1 MAGPNI
7 SFRRGQRQWKQLP
20 AGNIA
25 VPAYPNEPS
34 RPGALSWWLTL
45 APVLGIVVM
54 SFGFGFLYGNF
65 TYSFLISGAS
75 MVYPAVM
82 LLRQREQLRRW
93 REDKERIEQAYAR
106 RIEEVQLEL
115 SARRQGQSDY
125 LNWTY
130 PSPAELGTWAAD
142 RAERLWERR
151 VGDPDFLDLRLGI
164 GNVPA
169 SFSVGTPQIDIP
181 ELASPNLLKARDTA
195 ASFMTTPN
203 VPVAA
208 RLAASTSLAL
218 CGPQQLRE
226 AATRAVLVHLAA
238 LHAPSEVELLAVLPA
253 RNISEWG
260 WLKWLPH
267 CRALQVETNS
277 VNLASEPGQVRE
289 LLSGLMDRL
298 QIRAQRPSG
307 TDSGSPLLGPHLVL
321 VVVDHEAVQGEAGIR
336 RILEDGQRL
345 GASLLLA
352 LPGTREVPEGCE
364 AWADLESEK
373 RGVLYRKNVAHTLSF
388 VPDQLTP
395 KTADRIAR
403 GLAPLEPVES
413 GGASDLPTQIRLLD
427 LIGRPDLDA
436 LDIESRWLAAL
447 SRPPALQV
455 SVGAKAGRRS
465 LVVDLKQSG
474 HGPHGL
480 IAGTTG
486 SGKSELLLTLLTA
499 LALDHHPHQVNFV
512 LVDYKGG
519 TAMSVLADLPHTVG
533 VVTDL
538 DGRQTR
544 RALMALRSEMT
555 RREEILARHQVADI
569 EKYHELGIAEP
580 FPYLFIVID
589 EFAELRDRFKNDLG
603 EVLSEF
609 VSVAQKGRALGVHL
623 ILAMQKPE
631 GVVNDSIRANMRF
644 RICLRVER
652 AEDSRNVL
660 NRPDAYLLPNRPAG
674 RAYFQ
679 VGNNE
684 IFDMFQVARI
694 AGFHRQDGR
703 DTPANGDL
711 KISEVAADGR
721 RIPLVEIAFART
733 QAILSDSEARTEAQ
747 VIVEKAARAAERLQI
762 QRLPSPWPPPL
773 PAQVPVTQLIEKLG
787 VEAWDGAGWSKRGSP
802 RARLEPTPLALGDDP
817 QHQLQEPLSVDLAR
831 DGNLLIV
838 GAPGSGRTT
847 ALLTLVS
854 SYVRTHS
861 PAEINFHLIDY
872 SGHLLQAGLA
882 ELPHVGGVYGPTEPE
897 RIRRLQSTLE
907 AELDRRRARF
917 ADLGVANLEG
927 YRKVIGAED
936 GMPALAVVINNFSGF
951 REAFVDEVVDW
962 TRLIR
967 EGGPYGLHF
976 ALASDRIPP
985 TNVADLIAS
994 RIALRMA
1001 DRTMY
1006 SLILGGRTDLTL
1018 YDPIP
1023 GRGFFSSKPPLEIQ
1037 IALPTDSA
1045 AEDQIPAL
1053 QSLAKSMRAAWSG
1066 PRPVEV
1072 RLLEE
1077 EVSLAA
1083 VLAQSGGLPAPAGAG
1098 RLTTWI
1104 GLDDEQLL
1112 PVELD
1117 LTKAGSY
1124 FLVSGP
1130 PESGRTTALAT
1141 LVAAFGWQVPP
1152 TQLHVALVTPNRAE
1166 RYPLDPLRD
1175 IPHVL
1180 GHAKS
1185 AKTLERLLERLEAEV
1200 QARSAGEGTGALAAR
1215 ILVLIDDYH
1224 LLGGRVE
1231 PDLMTRLEGLARRG
1245 ADSGVTTAITIPS
1258 TVLTSLADPLVRQA
1272 KAWRSG
1278 IWLRSTDLT
1287 ETSSLGLRLP
1297 TGMRGKA
1304 LPPGRGFLYDPA
1316 AQTLLQVAS
1325 PEFSAAGETDGAHPI
1340 GLAAWAAA
1348 IRKRWESHEA

>member
-1 MAGPNI
+1 MVGPNI

-20 AGNIA
+20 TDEIA
-25 VPAYPNEPS
+25 IPNYPSEPS

-45 APVLGIVVM
+45 APMLGIVVM

-93 REDKERIEQAYAR
+93 REEKERIRQAYAR
-106 RIEEVQLEL
+106 RIEEVQREL
-115 SARRQGQSDY
+115 SVRRQRQADY
-125 LNWTY
+125 LDFTY
-130 PSPAELGTWAAD
+130 PSPSELAAWAAE
-142 RAERLWERR
+142 RSERLWERR
-151 VGDPDFLDLRLGI
+151 ASDSDFLDLRLGI
-164 GNVPA
+164 GDVTA
-169 SFSVGTPQIDIP
+169 SFGVRTPQVDIP
-181 ELASPNLLKARDTA
+181 ELASPNLLEAREKAA
-195 ASFMTTPN
+195 AFKITPR
-203 VPVAA
+203 VPVAVGMA
-208 RLAASTSLAL
+208 KAGSLAI

-226 AATRAVLVHLAA
+226 AALRAVLVHLAGM
-238 LHAPSEVELLAVLPA
+238 HAPGEVEILAVLPS
-253 RNISEWG
+253 RNVAEWG

-267 CRALQVETNS
+267 CRTLQVDPNA
-277 VNLASEPGQVRE
+277 VNLASEPDFVRQ
-289 LLSGLMDRL
+289 LLSKFMDRL
-298 QIRAQRPSG
+298 QSRAHRPAGATAGISHLI
-307 TDSGSPLLGPHLVL
+307 PQLVL
-321 VVVDHEAVQGEAGIR
+321 VVVDHEAVLGEAAIQR
-336 RILEDGQRL
+336 VLDDGRSL

-352 LPGTREVPEGCE
+352 LPSVRDVPEGCE
-364 AWADLESEK
+364 AWVDLEGEK
-373 RGVLYRKNVAHTLSF
+373 RGLLCRKNEARTLAF
-388 VPDQLTP
+388 EPDQISG
-395 KTADRIAR
+395 KQANQIAR
-403 GLAPLEPVES
+403 GLAPIEVEEA
-413 GGASDLPTQIRLLD
+413 GAASDLPGQVRLLD
-427 LIGRPDLDA
+427 LIGRPDLEA
-436 LDIESRWLAAL
+436 LDIESRWLSAL
-447 SRPPALQV
+447 TRPPSLQV
-455 SVGAKAGRRS
+455 VVGAKAGRRS

-486 SGKSELLLTLLTA
+486 SGKSELLLTLLTG

-544 RALMALRSEMT
+544 RALMALRSEMA
-555 RREEILARHQVADI
+555 RREEVLARHQVADI
-569 EKYHELGIAEP
+569 EKFHELGIAEP

-589 EFAELRDRFKNDLG
+589 EFAELKDRFKNDLG
-603 EVLSEF
+603 EILSEF

-684 IFDMFQVARI
+684 IFDLFQVARI
-694 AGFHRQDGR
+694 AGFHRQNGHAAAVDGDWR
-703 DTPANGDL
+703 ID
-711 KISEVAADGR
+711 EVAADGR
-721 RIPLVEIAFART
+721 RIPLLEIGVPRP
-733 QAILSDSEARTEAQ
+733 QPDSLSGETRTEAQ
-747 VIVEKAARAAERLQI
+747 IIVEKAAKAAARLQI
-762 QRLPSPWPPPL
+762 QRLPSPWPAPL
-773 PAQVPVTQLIEKLG
+773 PTGLQLPQLIERLG
-787 VEAWDGAGWSKRGSP
+787 VDAWDGVEWPNGGRP
-802 RARLEPTPLALGDDP
+802 RPRLEPTPLALQDDP
-817 QHQLQEPLSVDLAR
+817 QHQRQEPLSVDLAR
-831 DGNLLIV
+831 DGNLMIV
-838 GAPGSGRTT
+838 GAPSSGRTI

-854 SYVRTHS
+854 SYARTHS

-872 SGHLLQAGLA
+872 SGHLMQAGLA
-882 ELPHVGGVYGPTEPE
+882 GLPHVAGVYGPTQPE

-917 ADLGVANLEG
+917 AELGVANLEG
-927 YRKVIGAED
+927 YRKATVAAD
-936 GMPALAVVINNFSGF
+936 GMPALAVVFNNFSGF
-951 REAFVDEVVDW
+951 REAFVDDISNW

-1006 SLILGGRTDLTL
+1006 SLILGGRVDLTL

-1023 GRGFFSSKPPLEIQ
+1023 GRGLYSSKPPLEIQ
-1037 IALPTDSA
+1037 IALPTDLAGEEQIAGLQTLANAMSA
-1045 AEDQIPAL
+1045 A
-1053 QSLAKSMRAAWSG
+1053 WTG
-1066 PRPVEV
+1066 PRPTQI
-1072 RLLEE
+1072 RLLSE
-1077 EVSLAA
+1077 EVSLAS
-1083 VLAQSGGLPAPAGAG
+1083 VLPPSEGQPALGASGKVS
-1098 RLTTWI
+1098 TWI

-1112 PVELD
+1112 PVHLD
-1117 LTKAGSY
+1117 LSKIGSY

-1141 LVAAFGWQVPP
+1141 LTTAFAWQVPP
-1152 TQLHVALVTPNRAE
+1152 AHLRIALVTPNRAE
-1166 RYPLDPLRD
+1166 RYSLDPLRE

-1180 GHAKS
+1180 GQAKS
-1185 AKTLERLLERLEAEV
+1185 GKPLERLLERLEAEV
-1200 QARSAGEGTGALAAR
+1200 EPRSSGESPGVSAAR
-1215 ILVLIDDYH
+1215 LLILVDDYH

-1231 PDLMTRLEGLARRG
+1231 PELMKRLENLARRG
-1245 ADSGVTTAITIPS
+1245 ADAGVTTAISIPS
-1258 TVLTSLADPLVRQA
+1258 TVLSTLADPLVRQA
-1272 KAWRSG
+1272 KTWRSG
-1278 IWLRSTDLT
+1278 LWLRSTDIA
-1287 ETSSLGLRLP
+1287 ETGSLGLRLP
-1297 TGMRGKA
+1297 MEMRGKA
-1304 LPPGRGFLYDPA
+1304 LPAGRGFLYDPVG
-1316 AQTLLQVAS
+1316 QTLIQVAS
-1325 PEFSAAGETDGAHPI
+1325 PEFPPAGETKAGHPN
-1340 GLAAWAAA
+1340 GLAEWVVA
-1348 IRKRWESHEA
+1348 IRTKWKSQ

>member
-20 AGNIA
+20 SDMVAIPG
-25 VPAYPNEPS
+25 YPNEPS
-34 RPGALSWWLTL
+34 RPVGLSWWLTV

-93 REDKERIEQAYAR
+93 REDKAKIEQAYAR
-106 RIEEVQLEL
+106 RIEEVQREL
-115 SARRQGQSDY
+115 STRRQHQTDY

-130 PSPAELGTWAAD
+130 PSPGELDTWAAE
-142 RAERLWERR
+142 RSERLWERR
-151 VGDPDFLDLRLGI
+151 AGDPDFLDLRLGV
-164 GNVPA
+164 GAVPS
-169 SFSVGTPQIDIP
+169 SFGVGTPHIDIP
-181 ELASPNLLKARDTA
+181 ELASPNLLKARETA
-195 ASFMTTPN
+195 VTFMTTPG

-208 RLAASTSLAL
+208 RLAASNSLAL

-226 AATRAVLVHLAA
+226 AAMRAILVHLAA
-238 LHAPSEVELLAVLPA
+238 LHAPSEVEILAVLPA
-253 RNISEWG
+253 RNISDWS

-267 CRALQVETNS
+267 CRALHGDSSTI
-277 VNLASEPGQVRE
+277 NLASEPGQVRE
-289 LLSGLMDRL
+289 VLSGLMDRL
-298 QIRAQRPSG
+298 QVRAARPAGSG
-307 TDSGSPLLGPHLVL
+307 VGSLHLSPHLVL
-321 VVVDHEAVQGEAGIR
+321 VVVDHDLVQGEAGIQR
-336 RILEDGQRL
+336 VLEEGQTL

-352 LPGTREVPEGCE
+352 LPGTRDVPEGCE
-364 AWADLESEK
+364 AWVDLESEK
-373 RGVLYRKNVAHTLSF
+373 QGSLYRKNEARTLTF
-388 VPDQLTP
+388 EPDQITP
-395 KTADRIAR
+395 KKADRFAR
-403 GLAPLEPVES
+403 GLAPLEPVEP
-413 GGASDLPTQIRLLD
+413 GAASDLPTQIRLLE

-447 SRPPALQV
+447 SRPPSLQV
-455 SVGAKAGRRS
+455 SVGAKAGRRA

-555 RREEILARHQVADI
+555 RREEVLARHQVADI
-569 EKYHELGIAEP
+569 EKFHELGIAEP

-589 EFAELRDRFKNDLG
+589 EFAELKDRFKNDLG

-684 IFDMFQVARI
+684 IFDLFQVARI

-703 DTPANGDL
+703 EVAANGDWS
-711 KISEVAADGR
+711 ISEVAADGR
-721 RIPLVEIAFART
+721 RIQLADISVARPAAVLADGET
-733 QAILSDSEARTEAQ
+733 RTEAQ
-747 VIVEKAARAAERLQI
+747 IIVEKAAKAAERLRI
-762 QRLPSPWPPPL
+762 DRLPSPWPPPL
-773 PAQVPVTQLIEKLG
+773 PVQLPLTELIDRLRLP
-787 VEAWDGAGWSKRGSP
+787 AWDGLGWPQDGQP
-802 RARLEPTPLALGDDP
+802 RPKLGPIPLALQDDP
-817 QHQLQEPLSVDLAR
+817 QHQRQEPLLIDLAR
-831 DGNLLIV
+831 DGNLMIV

-854 SYVRTHS
+854 SYAQTHS
-861 PAEINFHLIDY
+861 PVEINFHLIDY
-872 SGHLLQAGLA
+872 GGHLLQAGLA
-882 ELPHVGGVYGPTEPE
+882 DLPHVGGVYGSAEPE
-897 RIRRLQSTLE
+897 RIRRLKLALE
-907 AELDRRRARF
+907 AELGQRRARF

-927 YRKVIGAED
+927 YRKAMTSAD
-936 GMPALAVVINNFSGF
+936 ALPALAVVINNFSGF
-951 REAFVDEVVDW
+951 REAFVDEIADW

-976 ALASDRIPP
+976 ALASDRVPP

-1001 DRTMY
+1001 DRTMF
-1006 SLILGGRTDLTL
+1006 SLILGGRPDFTL
-1018 YDPIP
+1018 YDPMP
-1023 GRGFFSSKPPLEIQ
+1023 GRGFYSSKPPLEIQ
-1037 IALPTDSA
+1037 IASPTDSA
-1045 AEDQIPAL
+1045 AEDPIAGL
-1053 QSLAKSMRAAWSG
+1053 QTLARSMNAAWSG
-1066 PRPVEV
+1066 PRPTQV
-1072 RLLEE
+1072 RLLGE
-1077 EVSLAA
+1077 EVSLAD
-1083 VLAQSGGLPAPAGAG
+1083 VLAQSAGQPAPGVAGEVS
-1098 RLTTWI
+1098 TWI
-1104 GLDDEQLL
+1104 GLDDARIL
-1112 PVELD
+1112 PVELN
-1117 LTKAGSY
+1117 LSKIGSY

-1130 PESGRTTALAT
+1130 PEGGRTTALASMA
-1141 LVAAFGWQVPP
+1141 VALAWQVSPAH
-1152 TQLHVALVTPNRAE
+1152 LRIALVTPNRAE
-1166 RYPLDPLRD
+1166 SYPLDPLREV
-1175 IPHVL
+1175 PHVL
-1180 GHAKS
+1180 GLAKS
-1185 AKTLERLLERLEAEV
+1185 AKSLERLLERLEAEV
-1200 QARSAGEGTGALAAR
+1200 EARSVGEGPSDQGGR
-1215 ILVLIDDYH
+1215 ILILIDDYH
-1224 LLGGRVE
+1224 LLAGRIE
-1231 PDLMTRLEGLARRG
+1231 AELIHRLEVLARRG
-1245 ADSGVTTAITIPS
+1245 ADAGMSTAISIPS
-1258 TVLTSLADPLVRQA
+1258 TVLGSQVDPLVRQA

-1287 ETSSLGLRLP
+1287 ETGSLGLRLP
-1297 TGMRGKA
+1297 MGMRGKA
-1304 LPPGRGFLYDPA
+1304 LPPGRGFLYGPA
-1316 AQTLLQVAS
+1316 GQTLLQVAS
-1325 PEFSAAGETDGAHPI
+1325 PEFPPAGDSIGRFPS

-1348 IRKRWESHEA
+1348 ILKRWKS